1 MGCYLR
7 LCVGISSVC
16 STHMCYDRRVEL
28 FPEVPS
34 QLRNSPLGVFG
45 ELLRGRPVLNRIHGF
60 ARAVFE
66 VPQQSLNFLF
76 EYPYL
81 VLLFAFAVRCQP
93 GPLPSQ
99 LFLLS
104 TQTQAFGFGLAYFK
118 V

>member
-1 MGCYLR
+1 MAWYLR

-16 STHMCYDRRVEL
+16 STHMCYDRRVKL

-60 ARAVFE
+60 ARVVFE

-76 EYPYL
+76 EFPYL
-81 VLLFAFAVRCQP
+81 VFLFTFPAPCHP
-93 GPLPSQ
+93 TPLPPH
-99 LFLLS
+99 LFL
-104 TQTQAFGFGLAYFK
+104 
-118 V
+118 